1 MLDLRLFLPKRVPLP
16 LIAVACLLVVGSWI
30 PLALILHYTQVYHER
45 PRIHLF
51 QDMDNQ
57 PKLKAQA
64 ASPVFNDGRAMRQP
78 VAGTIA
84 RGHLAAAAAGPKETG
99 HAEGHEGP
107 SNVHGGDHAD
117 TQNNAQNGEQNDKEA
132 AEAAEPTFVTGFPEG
147 IDVDEFFLARGQ
159 EKFNTFC
166 YPCHGKGGHGNGPV
180 NQRAASLQV
189 GDPTLSYGT
198 SWTPAANLVLIEN
211 GSLLYGEDIYPNGH
225 VFQTITHGKNNMAG
239 YGHAI
244 PVEDRWAIVAYVR
257 ALQLSQAPEAAVAA
271 MDAADQTANPNTTA
285 AR

>member
-16 LIAVACLLVVGSWI
+16 LIAAACLLVVGSWV
-30 PLALILHYTQVYHER
+30 PLALILHYTQIFHER

-84 RGHLAAAAAGPKETG
+84 RGRLAAAAGGPMETG
-99 HAEGHEGP
+99 HATVEHDAQDDA
-107 SNVHGGDHAD
+107 DHDAD
-117 TQNNAQNGEQNDKEA
+117 QD
-132 AEAAEPTFVTGFPEG
+132 AEPAFVTGFPEG
-147 IDVDEFFLARGQ
+147 VEVDAFFLARGQ
-159 EKFNTFC
+159 EKFNSFC
-166 YPCHGKGGHGNGPV
+166 YTCHGLSGHGDGPT
-180 NQRAASLQV
+180 NRRALLRQTGDASA
-189 GDPTLSYGT
+189 SYGT
-198 SWTPAANLVLIEN
+198 SWTPSANLVKSEN
-211 GSLLYGEDIYPNGH
+211 GTLTYGEDIYPNGQIFD
-225 VFQTITHGKNNMAG
+225 VITHGKNGMAA

-244 PVEDRWAIVAYVR
+244 PVQDRWAIVAYVR

-271 MDAADQTANPNTTA
+271 MNAADATPNPKTA

>member
-16 LIAVACLLVVGSWI
+16 LIAVACLLVVGSWV
-30 PLALILHYTQVYHER
+30 PLALILHYTQIYHER

-78 VAGTIA
+78 VTGTIA
-84 RGHLAAAAAGPKETG
+84 RGRLAAAEGGPMETG
-99 HAEGHEGP
+99 RADRHGDGP
-107 SNVHGGDHAD
+107 D
-117 TQNNAQNGEQNDKEA
+117 T
-132 AEAAEPTFVTGFPEG
+132 EPAFVTGFPEG
-147 IDVDEFFLARGQ
+147 VDVDEFFLARGQ

-166 YPCHGKGGHGNGPV
+166 YPCHGKGGHGDGPV
-180 NQRAASLQV
+180 NQRAASLQI
-189 GDPTLSYGT
+189 GDSTLSYGT
-198 SWTPAANLVLIEN
+198 AWVASANLVAGEN
-211 GSLLYGEDIYPNGH
+211 GVLTFGEDKYPNGQLFD
-225 VFQTITHGKNNMAG
+225 VITHGKNNMAG

-271 MDAADQTANPNTTA
+271 MDAADPVSAPTATPKTA

>member
-1 MLDLRLFLPKRVPLP
+1 MLDLRFFLPKRVPLV
-16 LIAVACLLVVGSWI
+16 LIAAACLLVVGSWV
-30 PLALILHYTQVYHER
+30 PLALILHYTQIYHER

-84 RGHLAAAAAGPKETG
+84 RGRLAAAEGTSLYTG
-99 HAEGHEGP
+99 HAAGDGHGAGDGP
-107 SNVHGGDHAD
+107 
-117 TQNNAQNGEQNDKEA
+117 
-132 AEAAEPTFVTGFPEG
+132 FITGFPEG
-147 IDVDEFFLARGQ
+147 IKVDDYFLARGQ

-166 YPCHGKGGHGNGPV
+166 YPCHGKGGHGDGPV
-180 NQRAASLQV
+180 NQRAAALQL
-189 GDPTLSYGT
+189 GDAALSYGT
-198 SWTPAANLVLIEN
+198 SWVPAANLVGGEN
-211 GSLLYGEDIYPNGH
+211 GALAFGEATYPNGQLFD
-225 VFQTITHGKNNMAG
+225 VITHGKNSMAG

-257 ALQLSQAPEAAVAA
+257 ALQLSQAPEAATAA
-271 MDAADQTANPNTTA
+271 MDAAQTEDNPTARTA

>member
-16 LIAVACLLVVGSWI
+16 LIAVACLLVVGSWV
-30 PLALILHYTQVYHER
+30 PLSLILHYTQVYHER

-64 ASPVFNDGRAMRQP
+64 ASAVFNDGRAMRQP

-84 RGHLAAAAAGPKETG
+84 RGRLAAAEGGPMQTGQAGGHGDET
-99 HAEGHEGP
+99 
-107 SNVHGGDHAD
+107 S
-117 TQNNAQNGEQNDKEA
+117 
-132 AEAAEPTFVTGFPEG
+132 FVTGFPEG
-147 IDVDEFFLARGQ
+147 VDVDEFFLARGQ

-166 YPCHGKGGHGNGPV
+166 YPCHGQGGHGDGPV
-180 NQRAASLQV
+180 NQRALSLQL
-189 GDPTLSYGT
+189 GDSTLGYGT
-198 SWTPAANLVLIEN
+198 SWTPAANLIQIEN
-211 GSLLYGEDIYPNGH
+211 GALLYGEAAYPNGQLFD
-225 VFQTITHGKNNMAG
+225 VITRGKNTMAA

-244 PVEDRWAIVAYVR
+244 PVEDRWAIVAYIR

-271 MDAADQTANPNTTA
+271 MDAAATPTKTA
-285 AR
+285 ASH

>member
-16 LIAVACLLVVGSWI
+16 LIAVACLLVVGSWV
-30 PLALILHYTQVYHER
+30 PLALILHYTQVFHER

-84 RGHLAAAAAGPKETG
+84 RGQLAAAEGGPMETG
-99 HAEGHEGP
+99 HAGGH
-107 SNVHGGDHAD
+107 
-117 TQNNAQNGEQNDKEA
+117 GESHSS
-132 AEAAEPTFVTGFPEG
+132 EPAFVTGFPDG
-147 IDVDEFFLARGQ
+147 IEVDEYFIARGQ

-166 YPCHGKGGHGNGPV
+166 YPCHGKGGHGDGPV
-180 NQRAASLQV
+180 NQRALSLQV
-189 GDPTLSYGT
+189 GDTALSYGT
-198 SWTPAANLVLIEN
+198 TWTPAANLIQIEN
-211 GSLLYGEDIYPNGH
+211 GGLLFGEAAYPNGQIFD
-225 VFQTITHGKNNMAG
+225 VITHGKNTMAA

-244 PVEDRWAIVAYVR
+244 PVQDRWAIVAYVR

-271 MDAADQTANPNTTA
+271 MDASPNTKTA
-285 AR
+285 TSH

>member
-1 MLDLRLFLPKRVPLP
+1 MLDLRFFLPKRVPLP
-16 LIAVACLLVVGSWI
+16 LIAVACLVVVGSWV
-30 PLALILHYTQVYHER
+30 PLSLILHYTQIFHTS

-84 RGHLAAAAAGPKETG
+84 RGRLAAAQGTPLYTG
-99 HAEGHEGP
+99 QNT
-107 SNVHGGDHAD
+107 SHGQSA
-117 TQNNAQNGEQNDKEA
+117 
-132 AEAAEPTFVTGFPEG
+132 FITGFPEG
-147 IDVDEFFLARGQ
+147 IEVDEFFLARGQ

-166 YPCHGKGGHGNGPV
+166 YPCHGKGGHGDGPV
-180 NQRAASLQV
+180 NQRALALQL
-189 GDPTLSYGT
+189 GDPTASYGT
-198 SWTPAANLVLIEN
+198 SWTPSANLVKSEN
-211 GSLLYGEDIYPNGH
+211 GVLAYGEAAYPNGE
-225 VFQTITHGKNNMAG
+225 VFNVITHGKNNMAG

-244 PVEDRWAIVAYVR
+244 PAEDRWAIVAYVR
-257 ALQLSQAPEAAVAA
+257 ALQLSQAPEAATAA
-271 MDAADQTANPNTTA
+271 MNTAKTTKTA